1 MLVRSVLLCIAVAIP
16 TVVQDK
22 VTRETFSSSGATRE
36 YYLYVPPA
44 RDQAAE
50 APLLIL
56 LHGSGRDGKTLVDPW
71 KDLAKKEGI
80 ILAGPNATNRQE
92 WELRKD
98 GPYFIADLVDAIRV
112 GHRIDLRRIYL
123 FGHSAGAIQGLMLGL
138 LESEYFAAVAVHA
151 GALPPTSFDLIGMA
165 DRKIPFAIWVGTN
178 DSFFPVRDV
187 EATKAVMEA
196 KGLTVALKTIT
207 NHTHNYYQRS
217 GEINEEAWAFLKDRK
232 LERNPKF
239 KEYDMR

>member
-1 MLVRSVLLCIAVAIP
+1 
-16 TVVQDK
+16 
-22 VTRETFSSSGATRE
+22 
-36 YYLYVPPA
+36 
-44 RDQAAE
+44 
-50 APLLIL
+50 
-56 LHGSGRDGKTLVDPW
+56 
-71 KDLAKKEGI
+71 
-80 ILAGPNATNRQE
+80 
-92 WELRKD
+92 
-98 GPYFIADLVDAIRV
+98 
-112 GHRIDLRRIYL
+112 
-123 FGHSAGAIQGLMLGL
+123 MLGL

-217 GEINEEAWAFLKDRK
+217 GEINEEAWVFLKDRK